1 MGKLKEGKV
10 LIMECYVVQFEN
22 GYYWKGQG
30 AKITKELRSAAFLR
44 KCDIE
49 GYNFSHIRTEAR
61 YKYNLLEPKVLR
73 VRIEIVEEN

>member
-1 MGKLKEGKV
+1 
-10 LIMECYVVQFEN
+10 MECYVVQFEN

-49 GYNFSHIRTEAR
+49 GYNFSHIKTEAR
-61 YKYNLLEPKVLR
+61 YKYNLHEPRVLKVK
-73 VRIEIVEEN
+73 IEIVGEFNDEN

>member
-1 MGKLKEGKV
+1 
-10 LIMECYVVQFEN
+10 MECYVVQFEN

-61 YKYNLLEPKVLR
+61 YKYNLYEPKVLR
-73 VRIEIVEEN
+73 VKIEIVEEN

>member
-1 MGKLKEGKV
+1 MEG
-10 LIMECYVVQFEN
+10 YVVQFEN

-49 GYNFSHIRTEAR
+49 GYNFSHIKWMAERN
-61 YKYNLLEPKVLR
+61 YNLLEPKVLK
-73 VRIEIVEEN
+73 VKIEIIEEN

>member
-1 MGKLKEGKV
+1 
-10 LIMECYVVQFEN
+10 MECYVVQFEN

-49 GYNFSHIRTEAR
+49 GYNFSHIKQKQDINII
-61 YKYNLLEPKVLR
+61 Y
-73 VRIEIVEEN
+73 